1 MNQQQPYSPEFIE
14 SQKNKITKRLT
25 DLNLKNEER
34 DQSQSF
40 DDEIDPVEAS
50 GLVAQQFYNQAEKST
65 IDKEIND
72 LKSALE
78 RINDGSYG
86 LCQTCHGW
94 IEQERLEVV
103 PSATEHMNH

>member
-50 GLVAQQFYNQAEKST
+50 GLVA
-65 IDKEIND
+65 
-72 LKSALE
+72 
-78 RINDGSYG
+78 
-86 LCQTCHGW
+86 
-94 IEQERLEVV
+94 
-103 PSATEHMNH
+103 